1 MPSII
6 EKIENIK
13 KLKHPN
19 LLEYISVWFEE
30 SKNRAIV
37 ITELLQGGNLREHRK
52 YQKKLKIKLIKKW
65 IKQLLNALDFLHSN
79 DYIHHDIKCQNILV
93 DRVSGNLKLG
103 DLLCIEKLGNRE
115 CFTKYMGTEEFM
127 APEVKDGKYNFKA
140 DVYSLGLTIIQLLTM
155 EKPYKE
161 FQNKIS
167 IYEAKK
173 SGKYPLSFNQIKN
186 EEIKNFISLC
196 LKDEKERPTCKELL
210 NNKWLNNNESPDHNS
225 SLEIINNLR
234 QTKFILD
241 NNYKCHSNKNSDLFN
256 NKDISPLTSNNSLY
270 NPKICKQSS
279 MGPIYSLDIS
289 KLNNKNNNH
298 YRFRVNSFKI
308 KKPLINESNKG
319 IKSVFSCVN
328 LNEDKSK
335 EVKAIFS
342 DRLDSKK
349 VYKTKYQMFK
359 HNDRSD
365 LLRKEE
371 KKKKDLITLYLYIIE
386 SDYKLLMLLKE
397 NQEQNENI
405 LFSAKLIVSNKKWK
419 NEKIFQEETTIEY
432 EYNGEKKSMEIMIE
446 NLKKNIELTK
456 NDILLIKKELNGK
469 ISKVIKEKKI
479 RDLKEKISKIIRN
492 FEFLLN
498 NEELDNLECL
508 INNMNFDESK
518 LPKEIVDKVIFYKNK
533 KNIIENLFSLHNLN
547 VNEDY
552 NQNYNLICQEYVILN
567 LFEIDDY

>member
-30 SKNRAIV
+30 SKNRVIV

-65 IKQLLNALDFLHSN
+65 IKQMLNALDFLHSN

-103 DLLCIEKLGNRE
+103 DLFCIEKLGNRE
-115 CFTKYMGTEEFM
+115 YFTKYIGTEEFM
-127 APEVKDGKYNFKA
+127 APEVKEGKYNFKA

-155 EKPYKE
+155 EKPYRE
-161 FQNKIS
+161 FQRKIS

-234 QTKFILD
+234 QKKFILD
-241 NNYKCHSNKNSDLFN
+241 NNFNCYINENSDLSN
-256 NKDISPLTSNNSLY
+256 NNGISPLTSNNSL
-270 NPKICKQSS
+270 NNLKICKQSS

-289 KLNNKNNNH
+289 KLSNKNNSH
-298 YRFRVNSFKI
+298 YRFRLNSFNI
-308 KKPLINESNKG
+308 TKPLINESNKR
-319 IKSVFSCVN
+319 IKSVFSSVN
-328 LNEDKSK
+328 LNEDRNK

-349 VYKTKYQMFK
+349 VYKTKNQMLK
-359 HNDRSD
+359 HKDSRD
-365 LLRKEE
+365 LLKKEKNE
-371 KKKKDLITLYLYIIE
+371 KKDLITLYLYIIE
-386 SDYKLLMLLKE
+386 PDYKLSMILKE
-397 NQEQNENI
+397 NHEQNDNT
-405 LFSAKLIVSNKKWK
+405 LFSVKLIVSNKKWK
-419 NEKIFQEETTIEY
+419 KEIISQEETTIEY
-432 EYNGEKKSMEIMIE
+432 EYNGEKKSMEIIIE

-456 NDILLIKKELNGK
+456 NDILLIKNKLNGK

-479 RDLKEKISKIIRN
+479 RDLKEKINKIIRN
-492 FEFLLN
+492 YEFLLN
-498 NEELDNLECL
+498 NEELDNLECI

-518 LPKEIVDKVIFYKNK
+518 LPKEIADKVNFYKNK
-533 KNIIENLFSLHNLN
+533 KNIIENLISLYNLN
-547 VNEDY
+547 VSEDF

-567 LFEIDDY
+567 LFEVVDY